1 MKLDTEALQTQEVP
15 RTAGLPTGHPAL
27 PARLR
32 RRRRLLLG
40 SAPALLAAAVLAVKL
55 LSLPIAA
62 GQAADSF
69 ADGNAAG
76 TVKAAQAM
84 GTLNMVERYKAHF
97 ALGDGHVLQ
106 GDFEAARIEFATA
119 LDLAPF
125 DESCKVRVNLVLSLE
140 KLGAAK
146 EQGGDTASA
155 LDFYTQGSEL
165 VAGAPRD
172 CFAPNS
178 PNNSDG
184 EGDALK
190 QAGERLAQKQK
201 GGDSHPQQ
209 PSGDEGQA
217 DTPEPPADKLEQLE
231 QQGQQAQKERSQG
244 QKLKEALSEEE
255 PEQYAKP
262 W

>member
-1 MKLDTEALQTQEVP
+1 MKLDTEELQAHAAP
-15 RTAGLPTGHPAL
+15 PSAGPPTGGPAL

-40 SAPALLAAAVLAVKL
+40 SAPVLLAAAVLAVKL

-62 GQAADSF
+62 GQAADAF

-76 TVKAAQAM
+76 TVKAGQAM

-106 GDFEAARIEFATA
+106 GEFEKAREEFATA
-119 LDLAPF
+119 LELAPF
-125 DESCKVRVNLVLSLE
+125 DESCRVRVNLVLSLE
-140 KLGAAK
+140 KLGTAK

-178 PNNSDG
+178 PNNSEG
-184 EGDALK
+184 EGDSLK

-201 GGDSHPQQ
+201 GDDGGQPQ
-209 PSGDEGQA
+209 PTDGEGEA
-217 DTPEPPADKLEQLE
+217 ETPEPPADKLEQLE
-231 QQGQQAQKERSQG
+231 QSGKQAQKERSQG
-244 QKLKEALSEEE
+244 QKLKEALSEED

>member
-1 MKLDTEALQTQEVP
+1 MKLDTQQLQAHDASSA
-15 RTAGLPTGHPAL
+15 AGQPAGN
-27 PARLR
+27 PAPSARLR

-40 SAPALLAAAVLAVKL
+40 SAPVFLAVTVLAVKL

-62 GQAADSF
+62 GQAADAF

-76 TVKAAQAM
+76 TVKAGQAM
-84 GTLNMVERYKAHF
+84 GTLNLVERYKSHF
-97 ALGDGHVLQ
+97 AVGDGHVLQ
-106 GDFEAARIEFATA
+106 GDFEKARDEFAAA
-119 LDLAPF
+119 LELAPF
-125 DESCKVRVNLVLSLE
+125 DESCRVRVNLVLSLE

-155 LDFYTQGSEL
+155 LAFYTQGSEL

-178 PNNSDG
+178 PNNSSG
-184 EGDALK
+184 EGESLK
-190 QAGERLAQKQK
+190 QAGERLAQKKK
-201 GGDSHPQQ
+201 GDDGGQQQ
-209 PSGDEGQA
+209 PSEGEGQA
-217 DTPEPPADKLEQLE
+217 DTPAPPADKIEQLE
-231 QQGQQAQKERSQG
+231 KQGQQAQKERSQG

>member
-1 MKLDTEALQTQEVP
+1 MSIDTDNVLAP
-15 RTAGLPTGHPAL
+15 GAGPAAKAAL

-32 RRRRLLLG
+32 RRRRLLLL
-40 SAPALLAAAVLAVKL
+40 SAPGLLAVAVLAVKL

-69 ADGNAAG
+69 AGGNAAG
-76 TVKAAQAM
+76 TVKAGQAM
-84 GTLNMVERYKAHF
+84 GTLNLVERYKAHF

-106 GDFEAARIEFATA
+106 GDFDKARDEFTVA
-119 LDLAPF
+119 LELAPF
-125 DESCKVRVNLVLSLE
+125 DESCRVRVNLVLSLE

-155 LDFYTQGSEL
+155 AKLYAEGSGL
-165 VAGAPRD
+165 VAAAPRD

-184 EGDALK
+184 EGESLK

-201 GGDSHPQQ
+201 GDGDGGQQQ
-209 PSGDEGQA
+209 PSDGDAGA
-217 DTPEPPADKLEQLE
+217 DAPEPPADKLKQLE